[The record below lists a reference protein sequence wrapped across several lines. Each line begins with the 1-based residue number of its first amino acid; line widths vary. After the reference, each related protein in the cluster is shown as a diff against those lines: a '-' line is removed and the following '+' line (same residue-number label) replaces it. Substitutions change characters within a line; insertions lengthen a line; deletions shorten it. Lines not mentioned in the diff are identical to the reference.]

1 MRTIHLSEDV
11 TSEELHASPLGYST
25 GRWED
30 STLIVET
37 RRINDRYFD
46 MVGTPQTDA
55 IEVVERFTLN
65 QTQDRLDYHA
75 VITDPVTFT
84 EPATLSGSWSWVPG
98 EKVKPFECTLRDD

>member
-1 MRTIHLSEDV
+1 M
-11 TSEELHASPLGYST
+11 
-25 GRWED
+25 
-30 STLIVET
+30 IVET

-55 IEVVERFTLN
+55 IEVVERFALN

-75 VITDPVTFT
+75 VITDHATFT

-98 EKVKPFECTLRDD
+98 EEVKPFECTLRDG